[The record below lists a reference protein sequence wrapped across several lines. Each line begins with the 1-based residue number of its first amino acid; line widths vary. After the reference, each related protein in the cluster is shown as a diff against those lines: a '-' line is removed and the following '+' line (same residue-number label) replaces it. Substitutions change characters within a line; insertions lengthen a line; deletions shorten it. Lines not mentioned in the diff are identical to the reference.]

1 MLLTHRIIKRCYTFI
16 VNHFRRYEKV
26 HWRQPGKVE
35 AYPSPYG
42 MITAE
47 DMRDLW
53 TVTLDL
59 KGRNVGATLAVA
71 LEGL

>member
-1 MLLTHRIIKRCYTFI
+1 MS
-16 VNHFRRYEKV
+16 
-26 HWRQPGKVE
+26 KVE
-35 AYPSPYG
+35 AYLSPYG

-59 KGRNVGATLAVA
+59 MGRNVVGPRFIEGPTLAVA